1 MAEPTNSQQL
11 SGLARSIDAL
21 FVVPATPT
29 PAKSKPAAEATVV
42 EVPAVEAP
50 PAEASAPE
58 APPVQTYVLAPFRG
72 DAPPPLPPPTPA
84 PAEMFPMSQMLE
96 SLPRSS
102 AGDDRADA
110 ILLDPTP
117 VAEPP
122 ELPPIESIEP
132 VPDEPVLEIAVQ
144 PTTAA
149 VVERVRERSDAEAFT
164 SAVGEYLGGDA
175 SARSRAEGLATGLQ
189 ERLALDPLA
198 DAAERLV
205 RAAGDPPNQ
214 EHLDFAHAVVNPAV
228 ASRLV
233 QRLGQ
238 GSDEP
243 RRQEGFALCRRL
255 GRVMANALKGALTG
269 ALDKDVR
276 RVYYD
281 ALISMGDSVRPMI
294 EGMIADENRFL
305 VRDAVAILGEMGG
318 PRAVELVTSALA
330 DTDARVRAE
339 ALLAVGKLGDAEAG
353 QLVLGFLEDS
363 DATVRLAAADASGRL
378 RLARAQRPLLRML
391 EDAEKSDE
399 IIALLR
405 ALGQI
410 GDPGAVPA
418 IEKHAVP
425 SLFSKP
431 STEIRVA
438 AYRALHAIGSPHA
451 RELIRQTA
459 QDRDPG
465 VRVALREF
473 TRES

>member
-1 MAEPTNSQQL
+1 MERMAEPTNSQQL

-21 FVVPATPT
+21 FVVPAAPT

-58 APPVQTYVLAPFRG
+58 APAVQTYVLGPFRG
-72 DAPPPLPPPTPA
+72 DAPPPLPPPPPA

-102 AGDDRADA
+102 AGDDRAA
-110 ILLDPTP
+110 ATPIDPTP
-117 VAEPP
+117 VAVPP
-122 ELPPIESIEP
+122 ELPPIEPI
-132 VPDEPVLEIAVQ
+132 PDEPVLEIAMQ
-144 PTTAA
+144 PTTEP
-149 VVERVRERSDAEAFT
+149 VVARVRERSDAEAFT

-175 SARSRAEGLATGLQ
+175 SARSRAEGLANGLQ

-198 DAAERLV
+198 DAAEKLV

-214 EHLDFAHAVVNPAV
+214 EHLDFARAVVNPAV

-238 GSDEP
+238 GADEP

-294 EGMIADENRFL
+294 EGMVADENRFL

-339 ALLAVGKLGDAEAG
+339 ALLAVGKLGDPEAG

-391 EDAEKSDE
+391 EEAEKSDE

-473 TRES
+473 ARSS